1 LKGAILEA
9 AMPRK
14 SQSGQKDTRKSGQ
27 PQQGNL
33 GQKEAQQ
40 QQEREA
46 ESRQMGDKPR
56 ESERPDKQQS
66 D

>member
-1 LKGAILEA
+1 
-9 AMPRK
+9 MPGK
-14 SQSGQKDTRKSGQ
+14 SQSRQKDARRSGQ

-40 QQEREA
+40 QQEK
-46 ESRQMGDKPR
+46 ESELRQMGDAH
-56 ESERPDKQQS
+56 EPDPNRTNKQQS

>member
-1 LKGAILEA
+1 
-9 AMPRK
+9 MPRK
-14 SQSGQKDTRKSGQ
+14 SKSGQKDTRESGQ

-40 QQEREA
+40 RQEREA
-46 ESRQMGDKPR
+46 GLRQMGDTPR
-56 ESERPDKQQS
+56 ESEQPDKQQS